1 MPERTDIGTLLRKHL
16 GKEVADA
23 MTAKIDKM
31 IAGKKSAAEIERVV
45 MADLTAH
52 IEKEVTMAVISKI
65 GPITPIK
72 VKPIQTD
79 IKSKIGPIS
88 VSSKVGPPIKV
99 NIGPPIKVNV
109 GPPMMVGGRAA
120 GKKSK

>member
-1 MPERTDIGTLLRKHL
+1 MAAKKQVGAILKKHL

-31 IAGKKSAAEIERVV
+31 IRAKKSATEIETAIH
-45 MADLTAH
+45 ADLSAH
-52 IEKEVTMAVISKI
+52 IEKEVTAAVVAKI

-72 VKPIQTD
+72 VKPIQAD
-79 IKSKIGPIS
+79 VKSKIGPIS

-99 NIGPPIKVNV
+99 SVEPPIKVNV
-109 GPPMMVGGRAA
+109 GPPIKVGPGPVKGRR
-120 GKKSK
+120 K